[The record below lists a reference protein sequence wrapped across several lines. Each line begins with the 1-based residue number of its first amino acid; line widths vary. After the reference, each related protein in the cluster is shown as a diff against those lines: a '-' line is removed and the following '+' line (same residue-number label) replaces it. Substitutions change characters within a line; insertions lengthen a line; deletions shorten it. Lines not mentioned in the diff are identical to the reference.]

1 MLVLHPLMNQEVLA
15 KLREL
20 SLLEGEEA
28 TEVEEAS
35 KRGDMMKVL
44 PIMVKSMRDLFP
56 EN

>member
-15 KLREL
+15 RLREL

-28 TEVEEAS
+28 TEVGEAS

>member
-44 PIMVKSMRDLFP
+44 PIMIKSMLDLFP

>member
-1 MLVLHPLMNQEVLA
+1 MNQEVLA
-15 KLREL
+15 KPREL
-20 SLLEGEEA
+20 SLLEEEVA

-44 PIMVKSMRDLFP
+44 PIMVKSMLDLFP